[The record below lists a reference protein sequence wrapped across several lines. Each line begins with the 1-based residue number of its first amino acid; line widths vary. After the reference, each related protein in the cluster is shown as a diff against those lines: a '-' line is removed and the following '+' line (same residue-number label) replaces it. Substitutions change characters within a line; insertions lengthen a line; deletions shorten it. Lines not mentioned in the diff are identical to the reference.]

1 MAHSLFHNS
10 LYPEYNPETNS
21 FDTFSGLG
29 FQNKNLTPIFGQRN
43 FGKGDLTLEEVGAR
57 QFAFGSPQGFGQAS
71 FVPTA
76 SSIFRMSNLFPSSST
91 GLHVGGGGGYSGVP
105 ATNASMLGL

>member
-29 FQNKNLTPIFGQRN
+29 FRNKNLLPIFGQRS
-43 FGKGDLTLEEVGAR
+43 FGAPQMGENVAQGFE
-57 QFAFGSPQGFGQAS
+57 SPQGFGQAS
-71 FVPTA
+71 SVPTA

-91 GLHVGGGGGYSGVP
+91 GLNVGGDGGYSGVP